1 MKHQSWCQS
10 WESWM
15 KRVRWI
21 GCAGAAL
28 LATTAGAQEPPIVG
42 EMTLVIGQVKLQG
55 ADGMARTVQRGG
67 SVRVGD
73 RIETQ
78 AGGHLHLRFVDGG
91 RLSIRP
97 ASVLQIEE
105 YSYSNPQNTHSQPQQ
120 PQLGAIKFRLDEG
133 VVRSI
138 TGTWGEA
145 ARDRFRL
152 NTPVAAIGVKGTDFV
167 VRAEGNQTLASV
179 YTGAITLTPMDSGC
193 LASVGPCINGREKL
207 LSEDMKGQM
216 IELNRQQPTPQLVP
230 LVDLLAR
237 SSVRSATTVTATA
250 APTVVVPPASTVV
263 SDSRAATVV
272 TASIQSLAA
281 APIMPIAPPA
291 PVQLPPEPVMVT
303 PAPVTPPVVETPPA
317 PPAAVEPPIMAL
329 PIVPVTPPQV
339 RQLSWGRMPWLE
351 KMDADTFTK
360 SWNDAIASGD
370 ERVAGVGIGTY
381 NLFRTPSPAGA
392 VLTSSDVR
400 ADFRLAN
407 STAQIVRQAG
417 RIIEPVNVTGGTL
430 SVDFARAT
438 FATQLGLQNAAMGTE
453 TITASGNVQ
462 SNGLLQT
469 LNSNA
474 TVTGAL
480 TLDGKEAGY
489 TFSKTLGSGLLYGA
503 TLWGR

>member
-1 MKHQSWCQS
+1 MAYQMAYQK
-10 WESWM
+10 WM
-15 KRVRWI
+15 KGVV
-21 GCAGAAL
+21 GAAVAWGGL
-28 LATTAGAQEPPIVG
+28 LNAVAWAQESPVVG
-42 EMTLVIGQVKLQG
+42 EMTLVIGQVKLLG
-55 ADGMARTVQRGG
+55 ADGVARSVQRGA

-97 ASVLQIEE
+97 ASVLQIED
-105 YSYSNPQNTHSQPQQ
+105 YSHSTQQ

-167 VRAEGNQTLASV
+167 VRAEGSQTLASV

-193 LASVGPCINGREKL
+193 FASVGPCINGREKL

-216 IELNRQQPTPQLVP
+216 IELNRQQPTPQIVP

-237 SSVRSATTVTATA
+237 SSVRSTPPPNTTTVAV
-250 APTVVVPPASTVV
+250 APSTTVV

-281 APIMPIAPPA
+281 APESPI
-291 PVQLPPEPVMVT
+291 E
-303 PAPVTPPVVETPPA
+303 PPA
-317 PPAAVEPPIMAL
+317 PPPVPEPVVVAPTPVVVAPPVEIPQPTVTETPVIAL
-329 PIVPVTPPQV
+329 PVAPVTPPQV
-339 RQLSWGRMPWLE
+339 RQLSWGRMPWIE

-360 SWNDAIASGD
+360 NWNDAMASGD
-370 ERVAGVGIGTY
+370 ERVLGVGIGTY
-381 NLFRTPSPAGA
+381 NLFRAPSAAGT
-392 VLTSSDVR
+392 VLASSDVR
-400 ADFRLAN
+400 ADFRLAH
-407 STAQIVRQAG
+407 STVQVIREVG

-430 SVDFARAT
+430 SVDFARST
-438 FATQLGLQNAAMGTE
+438 FATQLSLHNAAIGAE
-453 TITASGNVQ
+453 SITASGNVQ
-462 SNGLLQT
+462 SNGVLQP

-489 TFSKTLGSGLLYGA
+489 TFSKSLSTGLLYGA

>member
-1 MKHQSWCQS
+1 MAYQMAYQK
-10 WESWM
+10 WM
-15 KRVRWI
+15 KGVV
-21 GCAGAAL
+21 GAAVAWGGL
-28 LATTAGAQEPPIVG
+28 LNAVAWAQEPPVVG
-42 EMTLVIGQVKLQG
+42 EMTLVIGQVKLLG
-55 ADGMARTVQRGG
+55 ADGVARSVQRGA

-97 ASVLQIEE
+97 ASVLQIED
-105 YSYSNPQNTHSQPQQ
+105 YSHSTQQ

-167 VRAEGNQTLASV
+167 VRAEGSQTLASV

-193 LASVGPCINGREKL
+193 FASVGPCINGREKL

-216 IELNRQQPTPQLVP
+216 IELNRQQPTPQIVP
-230 LVDLLAR
+230 LVDLFAR
-237 SSVRSATTVTATA
+237 SSVRSTPPPNTTTVAV
-250 APTVVVPPASTVV
+250 APSTTVV

-281 APIMPIAPPA
+281 APESPI
-291 PVQLPPEPVMVT
+291 E
-303 PAPVTPPVVETPPA
+303 PPA
-317 PPAAVEPPIMAL
+317 PPPVPEPVVVAPTPVVVAPPVEIPQPTVTETPFIAL
-329 PIVPVTPPQV
+329 PVAPVTPPQV
-339 RQLSWGRMPWLE
+339 RQLSWGRMPWIE

-360 SWNDAIASGD
+360 NWNDAMASGD
-370 ERVAGVGIGTY
+370 ERVLGVGIGTY
-381 NLFRTPSPAGA
+381 NLFRAPSAAGT
-392 VLTSSDVR
+392 VLASSDVR
-400 ADFRLAN
+400 ADFRLAH
-407 STAQIVRQAG
+407 STVQVIREVG

-430 SVDFARAT
+430 SVDFARST
-438 FATQLGLQNAAMGTE
+438 FATQLSLHNAAIGAE
-453 TITASGNVQ
+453 SITASGNVQ
-462 SNGLLQT
+462 SNGVLQP

-489 TFSKTLGSGLLYGA
+489 TFSKSIYTGLLYGA

>member
-1 MKHQSWCQS
+1 MAYQK
-10 WESWM
+10 WM
-15 KRVRWI
+15 KGVV
-21 GCAGAAL
+21 GAAVAWGGL
-28 LATTAGAQEPPIVG
+28 LNAVAWAQEPPVVG
-42 EMTLVIGQVKLQG
+42 EMTLVIGQVKLLG
-55 ADGMARTVQRGG
+55 ADGVARSVQRGA

-97 ASVLQIEE
+97 ASVLQIED
-105 YSYSNPQNTHSQPQQ
+105 YSHSTQQ

-167 VRAEGNQTLASV
+167 VRAEGSQTLASV

-193 LASVGPCINGREKL
+193 FASVGPCINGREKL

-237 SSVRSATTVTATA
+237 SSVRSSPNPNMASTPPATVA
-250 APTVVVPPASTVV
+250 VVPPASTVV

-281 APIMPIAPPA
+281 APDNPIAPP
-291 PVQLPPEPVMVT
+291 EPI
-303 PAPVTPPVVETPPA
+303 ATPPA
-317 PPAAVEPPIMAL
+317 PVVVVATTAPVVTTPVSPAVPEAPIMAV
-329 PIVPVTPPQV
+329 PIAPVMPPQV
-339 RQLSWGRMPWLE
+339 RQLSWGRMPWME

-360 SWNDAIASGD
+360 NWNDAMASGD
-370 ERVAGVGIGTY
+370 ERVLGVGIGTY
-381 NLFRTPSPAGA
+381 NLFRSPSPAGA
-392 VLTSSDVR
+392 VLASSDVR
-400 ADFRLAN
+400 ADFRLAH
-407 STAQIVRQAG
+407 STVQVIREVG

-430 SVDFARAT
+430 SVDFARST
-438 FATQLGLQNAAMGTE
+438 FATQLSLHNAAIGAE
-453 TITASGNVQ
+453 SITASGNVQ
-462 SNGLLQT
+462 SNGVLQP

-489 TFSKTLGSGLLYGA
+489 TFSKSLSTGLLYGA

>member
-1 MKHQSWCQS
+1 MAAYQWR
-10 WESWM
+10 M
-15 KRVRWI
+15 GGV
-21 GCAGAAL
+21 GALAGVMLIATAAW
-28 LATTAGAQEPPIVG
+28 AQEPPVVG
-42 EMTLVIGQVKLQG
+42 EMTLVIGQVKLAG
-55 ADGMARTVQRGG
+55 ADGSVRAVQRGG

-97 ASVLQIEE
+97 ASVLHIEE
-105 YSYSNPQNTHSQPQQ
+105 YSHSNQQ
-120 PQLGAIKFRLDEG
+120 PQLGAIKFRLEEG

-193 LASVGPCINGREKL
+193 LASLGPCINGREKL

-216 IELNRQQPTPQLVP
+216 LELNRQQPTPQLVP

-237 SSVRSATTVTATA
+237 SSVRSSPSTTIASA
-250 APTVVVPPASTVV
+250 PPATGAVTPPPTSSVV

-281 APIMPIAPPA
+281 APATPIAPPA
-291 PVQLPPEPVMVT
+291 PIAIAPEPIVVVAPASPT
-303 PAPVTPPVVETPPA
+303 PAAVPTPPVETITPA
-317 PPAAVEPPIMAL
+317 VTEPS
-329 PIVPVTPPQV
+329 PIVPPPPILPPQV
-339 RQLSWGRMPWLE
+339 RQLSWGRMPWIE

-360 SWNDAIASGD
+360 SWNDAVASGD
-370 ERVAGVGIGTY
+370 ERIAGVGIGTY

-392 VLTSSDVR
+392 VLSSSDVR

-407 STAQIVRQAG
+407 STVQVVRQAG
-417 RIIEPVNVTGGTL
+417 RVIEPVNITGSSL
-430 SVDFARAT
+430 SVDFSRST
-438 FATQLGLQNAAMGTE
+438 FTTQLDLHNAAIGAE
-453 TITASGNVQ
+453 SITASGNVQ
-462 SNGLLQT
+462 SNGVLQT

-474 TVTGAL
+474 AVTGAL
-480 TLDGKEAGY
+480 SLDGKEAGY
-489 TFSKTLGSGLLYGA
+489 TFSKTVGLGVLYGA

>member
-1 MKHQSWCQS
+1 MNNQCWA
-10 WESWM
+10 
-15 KRVRWI
+15 I
-21 GCAGAAL
+21 AA
-28 LATTAGAQEPPIVG
+28 AVTVTVGTWVSPAAWAQHPPIVG
-42 EMTLVIGQVKLQG
+42 EMTMVIGQVKLLG
-55 ADGMARTVQRGG
+55 ADGVVRSVQRGG

-105 YSYSNPQNTHSQPQQ
+105 YSHSAQQ

-193 LASVGPCINGREKL
+193 LASVGPCINGHEKL

-216 IELNRQQPTPQLVP
+216 IELNRQQLTPQLVP

-237 SSVRSATTVTATA
+237 SSLRSSPSHPTA
-250 APTVVVPPASTVV
+250 ANPTAAMPIPASALV

-281 APIMPIAPPA
+281 APIPPLAPIEPPPVPEPVVIVAVVTPVPAPA
-291 PVQLPPEPVMVT
+291 PVVAEP
-303 PAPVTPPVVETPPA
+303 PPVVVDTVAVA
-317 PPAAVEPPIMAL
+317 PL
-329 PIVPVTPPQV
+329 PTLPQV
-339 RQLSWGRMPWLE
+339 KQLSWGRVPWIE
-351 KMDADTFTK
+351 KMNADTFTRN
-360 SWNDAIASGD
+360 WNDAVASSD
-370 ERVAGVGIGTY
+370 ERIVGVGIGTY

-400 ADFRLAN
+400 ADFRLAH
-407 STAQIVRQAG
+407 STAQVVREAG
-417 RIIEPVNVTGGTL
+417 RVIEPVNVTGGSLT
-430 SVDFARAT
+430 VDFARST
-438 FATQLGLQNAAMGTE
+438 FATQLGLHNAAIGADTV
-453 TITASGNVQ
+453 TASGSIQ
-462 SNGLLQT
+462 SNGVLQT
-469 LNSNA
+469 VNSNA
-474 TVTGAL
+474 TTLTGAL

-489 TFSKTLGSGLLYGA
+489 TFNKPAHNGSGFIYGA